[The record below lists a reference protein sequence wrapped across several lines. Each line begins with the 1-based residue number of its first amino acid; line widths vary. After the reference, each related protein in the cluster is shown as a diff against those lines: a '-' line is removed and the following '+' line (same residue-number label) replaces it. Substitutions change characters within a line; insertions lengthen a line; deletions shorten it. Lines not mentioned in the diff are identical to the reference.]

1 MRIKGLAFKEV
12 VFYGMLFNLL
22 GDILMCKVYG
32 QSDKVFPGGLVDTRD
47 IAGYNDETWICRF
60 FGRAFEE
67 QAGIPSEIIEAMI
80 QPMPAHYIT
89 YSDELSVL
97 YVGIIIGKTDF
108 KPTMAHFVRV
118 IDFLRMVNFG
128 VIKRPIKRLGLRA
141 FVSRDCPNKDY
152 REIAA
157 KVLKKEHK

>member
-1 MRIKGLAFKEV
+1 MKTKRLVFKKV

-32 QSDKVFPGGLVDTRD
+32 SSDKVFPGGLVNTRD
-47 IAGYNDETWICRF
+47 IAGYDDETWLRRF

-80 QPMPAHYIT
+80 QSMPAHYIT
-89 YSDELSVL
+89 YSNDLSVL

-108 KPTMAHFVRV
+108 KPKTAHFIRV
-118 IDFLRMVNFG
+118 VDFLRMVNFG

-141 FVSRDCPNKDY
+141 FISRDCPNESY
-152 REIAA
+152 QEIAV